1 MDSNRQVATR
11 QDNPIARLKQALNA
25 ESVQQQFKNA
35 LKENASLFM
44 ASLID
49 VYGSDKYLQN
59 CAPSEVIMEALKA
72 ATLKLPI
79 NKSLGFAYIVPYKN
93 RRLQKFIPT
102 MIIGYKGYLQ
112 LAQRTAQYKHIN
124 ADAVY
129 EGEKID
135 LDRLTGEIYFSGKP
149 ISEKAIGYFAFIE
162 TITGFR
168 KTIFWTRSQVEA
180 HAQKYS
186 QSYHSDASPWKTN
199 FDGMA
204 IKTVLRNLLTKY
216 GVMSIEMARAS
227 DMDTQED
234 EDIPAIASKP
244 RATYDVTAKAP
255 DRITA
260 PTTTTE
266 DEWGTPIDSPF
277 EKSKWFNL
285 KSGSFDK
292 STGFHFYVETNK
304 DRLGEVSAKAL
315 IAMREKFISLY
326 NGAPWP
332 YENQSIKQ
340 PAQVQDNQQANQ
352 QETVATAEND
362 NEVPWHEDGE
372 QPTSQPTDPGAEVP
386 LLETDAARMLAGL
399 AQTHKREYVLVV
411 KNQVPESI
419 DQIYDWINQINEMRA
434 ANAQAHMT
442 QAPTGDGEERF

>member
-79 NKSLGFAYIVPYKN
+79 NKSLGFAYIMPYKN

-135 LDRLTGEIYFSGKP
+135 LDRLTGEIYFSSKP

-260 PTTTTE
+260 PTTKTK
-266 DEWGTPIDSPF
+266 DEYGTPIDSPF

-326 NGAPWP
+326 NGKPWP
-332 YENQSIKQ
+332 YDQS
-340 PAQVQDNQQANQ
+340 PPESEGQDDGPPWVEDEPPTG
-352 QETVATAEND
+352 ETSAVVDAEYKD
-362 NEVPWHEDGE
+362 E
-372 QPTSQPTDPGAEVP
+372 TP

-434 ANAQAHMT
+434 ANAQAHTSQLPMRD
-442 QAPTGDGEERF
+442 GDDKF